1 MRVFYADQ
9 FVLPLP
15 GGHRFPMAKYSALRR
30 RIVEDGILAPGS
42 LRVPEA
48 VSDEQL
54 CLVHT
59 PDYVRR
65 VSRGELTAGEQRR
78 IGFPWSAAMVERSR
92 RSVGGTI
99 GAARQAARDGLSAN
113 LAGGTHHAFA
123 DRGEGF
129 CVFNDVAVAARVAQ
143 QEGIASRVMIV
154 DCDVHHGNGTAHI
167 FRDDASVFT
176 FSIHGE
182 RNWPFEKP
190 ASDLDVPLY
199 DGCGDDEYLERL
211 DEGLRTAHAIFATDL
226 VLYLAGADPFEG
238 DRYGRL
244 RLTKGGLAARDRL
257 VLEGCRARGIPVAA
271 TMSGG
276 YARDVDDI
284 VSIHATTIR
293 IAAALAAQGGD
304 MKERSIEADGDR
316 WFVKLG
322 EHAPHPGV
330 ATVLFFPRNGQR
342 PYRVAE
348 VPATRFASQDALD
361 ALSDGDLIGLF
372 AQSDTMDYVH
382 GDRTDAHH
390 ETRFAEPMPPDV
402 GTGES

>member
-1 MRVFYADQ
+1 MIAFYADH

-15 GGHRFPMAKYSALRR
+15 AGHRFPMSKYAGLRR
-30 RIVEDGILAPGS
+30 RVLDEGILTPGS
-42 LRVPEA
+42 LRVPEPA
-48 VSDEQL
+48 SDEQL
-54 CLVHT
+54 GLAHT

-65 VSRGELTAGEQRR
+65 VARGELTAGEQRR
-78 IGFPWSAAMVERSR
+78 IGFPWTAAMVERSR

-99 GAARQAARDGLSAN
+99 GAVRQARRDGFSAN

-143 QEGIASRVMIV
+143 QDGIASRVMIV

-176 FSIHGE
+176 FSIHGA

-190 ASDLDVPLY
+190 ASDLDVPLD
-199 DGCGDDEYLERL
+199 DGCGDDEYLARL
-211 DEGLRTAHAIFATDL
+211 DEGVRMAHAIFAADL
-226 VLYLAGADPFEG
+226 VLYLAGADPYEA

-244 RLTKGGLAARDRL
+244 RLTRDGLAARDRL
-257 VLEGCRARGIPVAA
+257 VLEGCRARGIPVAV
-271 TMSGG
+271 TMAGG

-284 VSIHATTIR
+284 ITIHATTIR
-293 IAAALAAQGGD
+293 IAAELAAEGGD
-304 MKERSIEADGDR
+304 MKERSIETDGDR

-322 EHAPHPGV
+322 EHSPHPGV

-348 VPATRFASQDALD
+348 VPVARFTSQDALD
-361 ALSDGDLIGLF
+361 ALSDADLIGLF
-372 AQSDTMDYVH
+372 AKSDTMDYVH

-390 ETRFAEPMPPDV
+390 ETTFAQRMPPDV